1 MWFPGQTAGT
11 AISRVLF
18 GDVNPSGKLPVT
30 FPASDQ
36 QGLARSAV
44 DYPGDGTDVYYSEGT
59 LVGYRWFDAQHQE
72 PLFPFRLRPFLYDV
86 PVLRPEGQAEH
97 RNDIGPGQF

>member
-36 QGLARSAV
+36 QGPARSAV
-44 DYPGDGTDVYYSEGT
+44 EYPGDGTDVYYSEGT
-59 LVGYRWFDAQHQE
+59 LVGYRWFDAARPAAVV
-72 PLFPFRLRPFLYDV
+72 PLRLRPVLHDV
-86 PVLRPEGQAEH
+86 PVPGSLNDNH
-97 RNDIGPGQF
+97 R